1 MVRRVG
7 RRPGDHPPPRRRA
20 RRLRARRPA
29 DLHEARGAQAARA
42 LHRGYRAREPL
53 HPLRHPHARPAP
65 CGATVRAVDDYRRP
79 RLRARTPAGGWHR
92 GLHGDG
98 GRLRGTGS
106 GDPVIALNV
115 VPRFQLSLGLRT
127 GGSIIGA
134 REAALLQGIER
145 TKSIKEGAKLA
156 GVSYRTAWATVR
168 TMQRALGRPVVQSRT
183 GGPGG
188 GASVL
193 TEDARE
199 LLRFYQDLHRQLDER
214 LDQAFSQATAK
225 P

>member
-1 MVRRVG
+1 
-7 RRPGDHPPPRRRA
+7 
-20 RRLRARRPA
+20 
-29 DLHEARGAQAARA
+29 
-42 LHRGYRAREPL
+42 
-53 HPLRHPHARPAP
+53 
-65 CGATVRAVDDYRRP
+65 
-79 RLRARTPAGGWHR
+79 
-92 GLHGDG
+92 
-98 GRLRGTGS
+98 
-106 GDPVIALNV
+106 VIALNV
-115 VPRFQLSLGLRT
+115 VPRFQLSLGLRA

-168 TMQRALGRPVVQSRT
+168 TMQQALGRPVVQSRT

>member
-1 MVRRVG
+1 MTAF
-7 RRPGDHPPPRRRA
+7 D
-20 RRLRARRPA
+20 
-29 DLHEARGAQAARA
+29 
-42 LHRGYRAREPL
+42 
-53 HPLRHPHARPAP
+53 
-65 CGATVRAVDDYRRP
+65 
-79 RLRARTPAGGWHR
+79 
-92 GLHGDG
+92 
-98 GRLRGTGS
+98 
-106 GDPVIALNV
+106 V
-115 VPRFQLSLGLRT
+115 VPRFQLSLELRA
-127 GGSIIGA
+127 GGSIIGD

-145 TKSIKEGAKLA
+145 TKSIKEGAKVA

-199 LLRFYQDLHRQLDER
+199 LLRFYQDLHRQLEER

>member
-1 MVRRVG
+1 MICFFFF
-7 RRPGDHPPPRRRA
+7 
-20 RRLRARRPA
+20 
-29 DLHEARGAQAARA
+29 QAEDGIRDYKVTGVQTCA
-42 LHRGYRAREPL
+42 LPIY
-53 HPLRHPHARPAP
+53 PHARPAP

-79 RLRARTPAGGWHR
+79 RLRARTPAGGRHR

-156 GVSYRTAWATVR
+156 GVGYRTAWGAGR

-214 LDQAFSQATAK
+214 DRKSTRLNSSHLVISYAVFCLKKQ
-225 P
+225 